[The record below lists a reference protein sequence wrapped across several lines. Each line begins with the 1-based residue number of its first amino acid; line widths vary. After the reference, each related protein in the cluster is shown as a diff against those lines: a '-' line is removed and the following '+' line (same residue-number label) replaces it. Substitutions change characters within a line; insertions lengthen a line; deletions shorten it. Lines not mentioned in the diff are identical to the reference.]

1 MWPLIRSRRNVILQD
16 LSCWCWENFAVD
28 GWAGIPA
35 NGGCV
40 VHTWRRYTCIA
51 EGKEAKIQFSSVAQ
65 SCPTL
70 CDPMNCST
78 PGLPVHHQLT
88 CIESVMPTNHLI
100 LYRPVLLPSIFPSI
114 RVFSNESLLC
124 MKWPKYWSF
133 SFSISASNEYSGLIC
148 FRTDWLDLLAVQ
160 GTLKCLLQHHSS
172 KASILWPKGRR
183 EFLFKFF
190 LSCLENRNFVSH
202 HETSLLLNG
211 PRAKYRVRLKA
222 AFQFSLLVYKW
233 RSRTQR
239 IFFWLGILKAKCCL
253 KSIICFEEP
262 LCSDFICNWILL
274 VTDHCD
280 RFYPEAWHRKS
291 FSGGSVSKNPPA
303 TQGTQARSPAQEDL
317 LEKDMATHSSVLVL
331 EIPWTEEPGGL
342 QSMGSQRIGQ
352 LSNWHFHSLSLCR
365 K

>member
-78 PGLPVHHQLT
+78 PDLPVHHQLT

-148 FRTDWLDLLAVQ
+148 FRTDWLDLLQSKGLSSVFCNTTVQ
-160 GTLKCLLQHHSS
+160 KHHFFGQRAEESFCLN
-172 KASILWPKGRR
+172 
-183 EFLFKFF
+183 F
-190 LSCLENRNFVSH
+190 SCL
-202 HETSLLLNG
+202 
-211 PRAKYRVRLKA
+211 ALK
-222 AFQFSLLVYKW
+222 
-233 RSRTQR
+233 
-239 IFFWLGILKAKCCL
+239 IGILFHTMKQV
-253 KSIICFEEP
+253 CF
-262 LCSDFICNWILL
+262 
-274 VTDHCD
+274 
-280 RFYPEAWHRKS
+280 
-291 FSGGSVSKNPPA
+291 
-303 TQGTQARSPAQEDL
+303 
-317 LEKDMATHSSVLVL
+317 
-331 EIPWTEEPGGL
+331 
-342 QSMGSQRIGQ
+342 
-352 LSNWHFHSLSLCR
+352 
-365 K
+365 

>member
-1 MWPLIRSRRNVILQD
+1 
-16 LSCWCWENFAVD
+16 
-28 GWAGIPA
+28 
-35 NGGCV
+35 
-40 VHTWRRYTCIA
+40 
-51 EGKEAKIQFSSVAQ
+51 
-65 SCPTL
+65 
-70 CDPMNCST
+70 
-78 PGLPVHHQLT
+78 
-88 CIESVMPTNHLI
+88 MPTNHLI
-100 LYRPVLLPSIFPSI
+100 LYHPVLLLPSIFPSI
-114 RVFSNESLLC
+114 RVFSNESVLC

-133 SFSISASNEYSGLIC
+133 SFSISPSNEYSGLIC

-160 GTLKCLLQHHSS
+160 GTLKHLLQHHSS

-190 LSCLENRNFVSH
+190 LSCLENRDFISH

-211 PRAKYRVRLKA
+211 PRAKYRVRLKT

-280 RFYPEAWHRKS
+280 LFYPEAWHRKS

-303 TQGTQARSPAQEDL
+303 TQETQARSPAQEDL
-317 LEKDMATHSSVLVL
+317 LEKEMATHSSVLVL

-342 QSMGSQRIGQ
+342 QSMGSQRIGH
-352 LSNWHFHSLSLCR
+352 NWATDTFIHFHYTENRHGWIGSHFKMER
-365 K
+365 KIIHLQKWLLTVYLRAPWTARRSNQSP